1 MKVADVTLVGI
12 IWSVVAGYIMFPPA
26 STAGLFVLCMLSKAA
41 CTHTG
46 FLPESDR
53 APVVGVFTR
62 TGITA
67 AGGGR
72 YLNQSS
78 GTDRFR

>member
-1 MKVADVTLVGI
+1 MVKNLSLLKRSCVPVLSVPLEETLC
-12 IWSVVAGYIMFPPA
+12 SCSSYHLQ
-26 STAGLFVLCMLSKAA
+26 SRSKAA

-53 APVVGVFTR
+53 ALVVGVFTR

-72 YLNQSS
+72 YLNQSP